1 MSSRDLAYKKELL
14 VLKGEMLRLRL
25 RHEMNQG
32 NSSLTLAG
40 SVGRLLAAGGKG
52 RLLTVLTTVIP
63 NKRLRTILRTALR
76 TALVLQV
83 ARKFWSQ
90 R

>member
-1 MSSRDLAYKKELL
+1 MVFAQRLYQISDLYNLLGVKANRRFIKYKYF
-14 VLKGEMLRLRL
+14 G
-25 RHEMNQG
+25 
-32 NSSLTLAG
+32 
-40 SVGRLLAAGGKG
+40 
-52 RLLTVLTTVIP
+52 IP